1 MMAKLTSVLDNKGF
15 RVFSVPEAATMLNKG
30 GVQIDASKMTWD
42 AAVRNQALLMQ
53 MQMALE
59 DTFVEFALN
68 EQRMTQKPALILC
81 DRGILDGSAY
91 IQEEMWHQVLDEND
105 IVPQNF
111 ISKRYD
117 AVLHMVTAAQG
128 AEEFYNYSNEARFE
142 NPEQARKRDEF
153 LRQAYMGHRKYMI
166 VDNESSNFEEKIKR
180 SISMISSVLGLPTDV
195 AVFRKYLVS
204 SSVPANEIQFPPEI
218 TTDKTKIRETYLNVP

>member
-1 MMAKLTSVLDNKGF
+1 
-15 RVFSVPEAATMLNKG
+15 
-30 GVQIDASKMTWD
+30 
-42 AAVRNQALLMQ
+42 
-53 MQMALE
+53 MALE

-153 LRQAYMGHRKYMI
+153 LR
-166 VDNESSNFEEKIKR
+166 
-180 SISMISSVLGLPTDV
+180 
-195 AVFRKYLVS
+195 
-204 SSVPANEIQFPPEI
+204 
-218 TTDKTKIRETYLNVP
+218 